1 MPAVHYKEQ
10 ALRFREDAIVEAVNR
25 LLATKG
31 YELMTVDEVAAEAG
45 VAKASLYKHFSSK
58 EDLAAAAM
66 VRVLDRAIAQVGV
79 LQASTS
85 TSALQQLES
94 VVRWTLQVQISG
106 EMPTLPAQNSKLVAA
121 LRANR
126 DYTDRLMALSD
137 LLGSWITQ
145 GQSTG
150 ELNRELPPELIL
162 YTLFARACDPVLGL
176 LKASGAYS
184 DEQIIDWLVSASLT
198 GIAAPRTAT
207 PVHKPRAP
215 GKAASVRAIRAAVR

>member
-1 MPAVHYKEQ
+1 MTVLRFKEK
-10 ALRFREDAIVEAVNR
+10 ALQFREDAIVEAVNQ

-31 YELMTVDEVAAEAG
+31 YELMTVDEVAALAG

-66 VRVLDRAIAQVGV
+66 VRVLDRAMAHADTLLADTTVDAFER
-79 LQASTS
+79 LRA
-85 TSALQQLES
+85 
-94 VVRWTLQVQISG
+94 VVRWTLQVQLG
-106 EMPTLPAQNSKLVAA
+106 GQMPTLPAQNSKLVAA

-137 LLGSWITQ
+137 TLGGWITQ

-150 ELNRELPPELIL
+150 QINPDMPPELVL
-162 YTLFARACDPVLGL
+162 YTLYARACDPVLGL

-184 DEQIIDWLVSASLT
+184 DEDIVEWLV
-198 GIAAPRTAT
+198 TAT
-207 PVHKPRAP
+207 FSGVATALKRSGRLANV
-215 GKAASVRAIRAAVR
+215 KR